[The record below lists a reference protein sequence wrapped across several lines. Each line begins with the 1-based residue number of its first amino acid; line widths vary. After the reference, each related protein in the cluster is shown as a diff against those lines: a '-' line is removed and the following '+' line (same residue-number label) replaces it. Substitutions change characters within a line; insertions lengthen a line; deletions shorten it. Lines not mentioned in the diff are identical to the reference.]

1 MLEEPTSEPPNE
13 RWLPIALFAL
23 WLILVAIGSA
33 VAWQDFSA
41 TSERRDAV
49 AASSVAAIDGER
61 ERLQVE
67 LERSI
72 NAIAETGQSLI
83 DSVASQSSDDI
94 DPQDLSAAVITQS
107 VAEKHPA
114 IDLVLWQD
122 PVASVVGVDRH
133 GSLLPDSELA
143 KFDTSVGL
151 SRFEDSAFVDTSG
164 ASLAADGLA
173 LYYPA
178 VESRSEGWLIV
189 IARGDDLAIGG
200 TYAGV
205 VGDTTVQGSVSRRSS
220 EAVVQTAAPLLDS
233 SFVAEHRLPLDNG
246 EPPSWLPFFMRLI
259 GLVVGALSLLFIG
272 RAALRFIRN
281 PRERS
286 LAVGGLDATVGF
298 EQTIVG
304 VAELDEQGV
313 ILNANKAYCTQVGK
327 EQSELVGVSLL
338 SLTAPQDRAKHH
350 AQLDRLISGGGT
362 QAQVEHRL
370 AQPAGSED
378 EVWVLEHL
386 SRRSTPKGD
395 RILVQSQDITFRR
408 YATWELAKQA
418 LHDELTKLPNRAML
432 VHRLKAALEQP
443 PTASN
448 PTLGLMYIDIDRFK
462 MVNDTLGHEVGDQLI
477 VHVGDRMRTAVRPED
492 TVSRFGGDEFVV
504 LCENVEGIS
513 ELNAIASRLQH
524 AVANPFTVN
533 GARIHQTLSI
543 GIAACQPGEMS
554 ADELL
559 SDADAAMYR
568 AKQQGR
574 NRVAVFDEGM
584 RRQLLEQVTLEEELR
599 AAIEAEQIAMFFQ
612 PIVDSTTYATAG
624 FEALIRWHHPER
636 GLLTPGLFLPV
647 AEEAGLQGR
656 LDNLALKL
664 TCEQMAS
671 WAARYP
677 MANELYVSSNK
688 VPRNFKKFVQTIRD
702 TVARSGLPAH
712 LLVIEV
718 VENALI
724 EDADEA
730 TEAIEELKAMGV
742 RVAID
747 DFGTGYS
754 SLSYL
759 TQFSPTTLKIDRAF
773 VSLLP
778 EDSATAAVVK
788 AITDMALALD
798 INVIAEGVETWEQAQ
813 ALQSMGVPYFQG
825 YLFAKPRPAH
835 QIEEWLESNKG
846 GVPEGQ
852 FQTAVTSPVAQ

>member
-1 MLEEPTSEPPNE
+1 MAEAEATQEPAEQ
-13 RWLPIALFAL
+13 RLKAALLAL
-23 WLILVAIGSA
+23 LVIVALIGAGWIWNDFTDRREQREAI
-33 VAWQDFSA
+33 D
-41 TSERRDAV
+41 R
-49 AASSVAAIDGER
+49 SSVVSVEAESD
-61 ERLQVE
+61 RLSVE

-72 NAIAETGQSLI
+72 SGIAEMGQTLV
-83 DSVASQSSDDI
+83 DTVSVQNSDDV
-94 DPQDLSAAVITQS
+94 DPQDLAAAVIKHRIADT
-107 VAEKHPA
+107 HPA

-122 PVASVVGVDRH
+122 PVAAVVGVDRH
-133 GSLLPDSELA
+133 GSLLPEAEVA
-143 KFDTSVGL
+143 KFDVSIGL
-151 SRFEDSAFVDTSG
+151 SRFEMTAFVDDRGS
-164 ASLAADGLA
+164 SLVGDSIA

-178 VESRSEGWLIV
+178 VEGQGDGWLIIV
-189 IARGDDLAIGG
+189 ARADYLAIGG
-200 TYAGV
+200 TYVGIAAG
-205 VGDTTVQGSVSRRSS
+205 GDESGSISRRSS
-220 EAVVQTAAPLLDS
+220 EAVVQTTAELLGS
-233 SFVAEHRLPLDNG
+233 SFVAEHRLPLKTGD
-246 EPPSWLPFFMRLI
+246 PPGWAPFFVRLA
-259 GLVVGALSLLFIG
+259 GLIVGLISLFFVG
-272 RAALRFIRN
+272 RAAIRMYGN
-281 PRERS
+281 AMER
-286 LAVGGLDATVGF
+286 AANGGRGATVGF

-304 VAELDEQGV
+304 VAELDETGV
-313 ILNANKAYCTQVGK
+313 ILNANQAYCTQVGK
-327 EQSELVGVSLL
+327 NQEELVGMSLL
-338 SLTAPQDRAKHH
+338 SLTASQDRAKHL
-350 AQLDRLISGGGT
+350 AQLDRLISGGGS

-370 AQPAGSED
+370 ITDEGED

-386 SRRSTPKGD
+386 TRRSTPNGD

-418 LHDELTKLPNRAML
+418 LHDELTGLPNRAML
-432 VHRLKAALEQP
+432 VHRLKTALERGTGGEQ
-443 PTASN
+443 S
-448 PTLGLMYIDIDRFK
+448 TLGLMYIDIDRFK

-477 VHVGDRMRTAVRPED
+477 KHVGDRMRTAVRPND

-513 ELNAIASRLQH
+513 ELNAIASRLQN

-543 GIAACQPGEMS
+543 GIAACEPGEMN

-584 RRQLLEQVTLEEELR
+584 RRQLLEQVSLEEELR
-599 AAIEAEQIAMFFQ
+599 AAIETEQIVMYFQ
-612 PIVDSTTYATAG
+612 PIVNSTTYATAG
-624 FEALIRWHHPER
+624 FEALIRWNHPER
-636 GLLTPGLFLPV
+636 GLLPPGMFLPV
-647 AEEAGLQGR
+647 AEEAGLQER

-664 TCEQMAS
+664 TCEQMAD

-677 MANELYVSSNK
+677 MANDLYVSSNK
-688 VPRNFKKFVQTIRD
+688 VPRNFAKFIQTIRD
-702 TVARSGLPAH
+702 TVARSGLPPH
-712 LLVIEV
+712 LLVVEV

-724 EDADEA
+724 EDAEEA
-730 TEAIEELKAMGV
+730 IEAIEELKAMGV

-773 VSLLP
+773 VNLLP

-813 ALQSMGVPYFQG
+813 SLHGMGVPYFQG
-825 YLFAKPRPAH
+825 YLFAKPRPSH
-835 QIEEWLESNKG
+835 QIEEWLESNKA

-852 FQTAVTSPVAQ
+852 FQTTGASSSAY